1 MSITLRIN
9 GERETVA
16 AATVAA
22 LLAARG
28 IDRNGRGTAV
38 ALNGAVVPRRDWD
51 ETTLSPDDDIEIV
64 RPFSGG

>member
-1 MSITLRIN
+1 MSINLRIN
-9 GERETVA
+9 GEPQTVDA
-16 AATVAA
+16 STVGG

-38 ALNGAVVPRRDWD
+38 ALNGAVVPRRAWD
-51 ETTLSPDDDIEIV
+51 ETKLTADDDVEIV

>member
-1 MSITLRIN
+1 MEIAVRIN
-9 GERETVA
+9 GE
-16 AATVAA
+16 AATVEATTVA
-22 LLAARG
+22 GLLAARG

-51 ETTLSPDDDIEIV
+51 STQITADDDVEIV

>member
-1 MSITLRIN
+1 MTIALRIN
-9 GERETVA
+9 GETEAVDATTVA
-16 AATVAA
+16 S

-51 ETTLSPDDDIEIV
+51 STQLSADDDIEIV

>member
-1 MSITLRIN
+1 MTITLRIN
-9 GERETVA
+9 GEPEAVEA
-16 AATVAA
+16 PTVAA

-51 ETTLSPDDDIEIV
+51 ETKLSADDDIEIV

>member
-1 MSITLRIN
+1 MTISLRIN
-9 GERETVA
+9 GEPQMVE

-22 LLAARG
+22 LLAAQG

-51 ETTLSPDDDIEIV
+51 DTPLSADDDIEIV